1 MLANIIKKIIGSN
14 NDRQLKKNQK
24 IVDKINGYE
33 PALEAI
39 SDEDL
44 KAKTIAFKARLSS
57 GETLDALLPEAF
69 AVVREA
75 SKRVFKMRHFDVQM
89 HGGIALHQGTLIEM
103 KTGEG
108 KTLVATLP
116 VYLNALTEKGVHLVT
131 VNDYLAKRDALTMG
145 KLYEFLGLS
154 TGYIIHGLNDDT
166 RRTQYASDVT
176 YGTNHEFGFDLL
188 RDNMKFRLSD
198 MVMRPFSFAIVDEV
212 DSILIDE
219 ARTPLIISGA
229 AEDSSELYKSVNEL
243 MSIVTD
249 EDFEKD
255 EKQRNITLTEV
266 GIEKLE
272 KELFSRNIAQG
283 ESLYDMKNVGLVH
296 HVNAALKAHKL
307 FTRDTDYIVKDGK
320 VIIIDEFTGRM
331 MDGRRYSDGLHQAI
345 EAKEGVEV
353 EQENQTLA
361 SITYQNFFRMYPKL
375 SGMSGTVI
383 TEADEFEEIYKLH
396 AIEVPTNV
404 PVVRIDSD
412 DEVYLTAGEKYK
424 AIIRQVKECFD
435 RKQPVLVGT
444 VSIERSEFL
453 SSLLKKEQIPHKV
466 LNARYHEQEALIIAE
481 AGMAGSITIATN
493 MAGRGT
499 DIKLGGNL
507 EMRIERETADIEE
520 GAEKDKFIETI
531 TADNQIKHQEAMA
544 AGGLFVVGTERHE
557 SRRIDNQLRG
567 RTGRQGDPGASKFF
581 ISLEDDLMR
590 IFGSDNMANL
600 LRKMGAEE
608 GEVITHSWMN
618 KALARAQQK
627 VEARNFDMR
636 KHLLKYDDV
645 MNDQRKVI
653 YRQRRD
659 IMASDD
665 ISEEILELYEDVLT
679 AVVDTSLPPET
690 LPDLWDVTTFQAE
703 VRRIFKLDLPVQ
715 QWIDTDGLSQR
726 EIFVRIEKEFTEHM
740 TEKESTMGADMLR
753 RVEKD
758 TLLRVLDSQWK
769 NHLLALD
776 HLRQGIN
783 LRAYAQGNPLNEY
796 KREAFAMFQAM
807 MVGLKEEFTLTMS
820 HINATPQSS
829 YEDIESALLPEI
841 DFSKL
846 AELTPGATESKFNEE
861 ELSKAID
868 NLKASIAGQKANIRR
883 NDPCHCGS
891 GKKYKHCH
899 GASEA

>member
-1 MLANIIKKIIGSN
+1 MLANIIKKIIGTN
-14 NDRQLKKNQK
+14 NDRLLKKNQK
-24 IVDKINGYE
+24 LVDQINTYE
-33 PALEAI
+33 PAFEAL
-39 SDEDL
+39 SDNDL
-44 KAKTIAFKARLSS
+44 KEKTNEFKARLKS
-57 GETLDALLPEAF
+57 GETLDQLLPEAF

-116 VYLNALTEKGVHLVT
+116 LYLNALTEKGVHLVT

-154 TGYIIHGLNDDT
+154 IGYIIHGLNDDT
-166 RRTQYASDVT
+166 RRRHYAADIT

-198 MVMRPFSFAIVDEV
+198 MVMRPFNFAIVDEV

-229 AEDSSELYKSVNEL
+229 AEDSSELYKAVNDL
-243 MSIVTD
+243 MSIITSD
-249 EDFEKD
+249 DYEKD
-255 EKQRNITLTEV
+255 EKQRNITLTES

-272 KELFSRNIAQG
+272 KELFFRKIAQG
-283 ESLYDMKNVGLVH
+283 ASLYDMQNVGLVH
-296 HVNAALKAHKL
+296 HINCALKAHKL

-345 EAKEGVEV
+345 EAKEGVNI

-396 AIEVPTNV
+396 ALEVPTNL
-404 PVVRIDSD
+404 PVVRLDSD
-412 DEVYLTAGEKYK
+412 DEVYLTAAEKYK
-424 AIIRQVKECFD
+424 ALIKQIKDCFE

-453 SSLLKKEQIPHKV
+453 SNLLTQEKIPHKV
-466 LNARYHEQEALIIAE
+466 LNARYHEQEAFIVAE
-481 AGMAGSITIATN
+481 AGVPGSITIATN

-507 EMRIERETADIEE
+507 EMRIERETAGMED
-520 GAEKDKFIETI
+520 GAEKDDLIAKI
-531 TADNQIKHQEAMA
+531 TADNQIKHQEALA
-544 AGGLFVVGTERHE
+544 AGGLFVIGTERHE

-600 LRKMGAEE
+600 LRKMGAQE
-608 GEVITHSWMN
+608 GEVISHSWMN

-653 YRQRRD
+653 YGQRRD

-665 ISEEILELYEDVLT
+665 ISEEVAELYEDTLT
-679 AVVDTSLPPET
+679 AVIDTSLPPET
-690 LPDLWDVTTFQAE
+690 LPDLWDVKTFHEE
-703 VRRIFKLDLPVQ
+703 VRRIFKLDIPIQ
-715 QWIDTDGLSQR
+715 EWIDKEGLSQR
-726 EIFVRIEKEFTEHM
+726 EIFVRIEKEFKDHM
-740 TEKESTMGADMLR
+740 AAKESTMGADMMR

-758 TLLRVLDSQWK
+758 TLLRILDSQWK

-796 KREAFAMFQAM
+796 KREAFALFQTM
-807 MVGLKEEFTLTMS
+807 MIGLKEEFTETMAYM
-820 HINATPQSS
+820 NATPVAS
-829 YEDIESALLPEI
+829 YEAIESALLPEI

-846 AELTPGATESKFNEE
+846 AELTPGATESKFSEE
-861 ELSKAID
+861 ELTKAMG
-868 NLKASIAGQKANIRR
+868 NLKASIADNKTKIRR
-883 NDPCHCGS
+883 NDPCYCGS

-899 GASEA
+899 GSSEA

>member
-1 MLANIIKKIIGSN
+1 MLAHIIKKIIGSN
-14 NDRQLKKNQK
+14 NDRLLKRNQK
-24 IVDKINGYE
+24 LVDQINAYE
-33 PALEAI
+33 PAFEAL
-39 SDEDL
+39 SDADL
-44 KAKTIAFKARLSS
+44 KEKTNEFKGRLNA
-57 GETLDALLPEAF
+57 GETLDDLLPEAF

-116 VYLNALTEKGVHLVT
+116 LYLNALTGKGVHLVT

-154 TGYIIHGLNDDT
+154 IGYIIHGLNDST
-166 RRTQYASDVT
+166 RRAHYGSDIT

-198 MVMRPFSFAIVDEV
+198 MVMRPFNFAIVDEV

-229 AEDSSELYKSVNEL
+229 AEDSSELYKSINDL
-243 MSIVTD
+243 MSIVTTD
-249 EDFEKD
+249 DYEKD
-255 EKQRNITLTEV
+255 EKQRNITLTES
-266 GIEKLE
+266 GIEKIE
-272 KELFSRNIAQG
+272 KELFFRKIAQG
-283 ESLYDMKNVGLVH
+283 ESLYDMQNVGLVH
-296 HVNAALKAHKL
+296 HINCALKAHKL

-345 EAKEGVEV
+345 EAKEGVNI

-383 TEADEFEEIYKLH
+383 TEADEFEEIYKLR
-396 AIEVPTNV
+396 AVEVPTNV
-404 PVVRIDSD
+404 AVIRLDSD

-424 AIIRQVKECFD
+424 ALIKQIKECFE

-453 SSLLKKEQIPHKV
+453 SSLLTKEKIPHKV
-466 LNARYHEQEALIIAE
+466 LNARYHEQEAFIVAE
-481 AGMAGSITIATN
+481 AGVPGSITIATN

-507 EMRIERETADIEE
+507 EMRIERETAGMED
-520 GAEKDKFIETI
+520 GADKDELIKKI
-531 TADNQIKHQEAMA
+531 TADNQIKYQEALA
-544 AGGLFVVGTERHE
+544 AGGLFVIGTERHE

-600 LRKMGAEE
+600 LRKMGAQE
-608 GEVITHSWMN
+608 GEVISHSWMN

-653 YRQRRD
+653 YGQRRD
-659 IMASDD
+659 IMGSDD
-665 ISEEILELYEDVLT
+665 ISDEVAELYEDTLN
-679 AVVDTSLPPET
+679 AVIDTSLPPET
-690 LPDLWDVTTFQAE
+690 LPDLWDVKTFHEE
-703 VRRIFKLDLPVQ
+703 VRRIFKLDIPIQ

-726 EIFVRIEKEFTEHM
+726 EIFVRIEKEFKEHM
-740 TEKESTMGADMLR
+740 AAKERTMGADMLR

-796 KREAFAMFQAM
+796 KREAFALFQTM
-807 MVGLKEEFTLTMS
+807 MIGLKEEFTLTMA
-820 HINATPQSS
+820 HMNATPVSS
-829 YEDIESALLPEI
+829 YEEIESALLPEI

-846 AELTPGATESKFNEE
+846 AELTPGSTESKFNEE
-861 ELSKAID
+861 ELTKAIG
-868 NLKASIAGQKANIRR
+868 NLKASIAAQKDKIRR
-883 NDPCHCGS
+883 NDPCYCGS

-899 GASEA
+899 GSAEA

>member
-1 MLANIIKKIIGSN
+1 MLAHIIKKIIGSN
-14 NDRQLKKNQK
+14 NDRLLKKNQK
-24 IVDKINGYE
+24 LVDQINGYE
-33 PALEAI
+33 PAFEAL
-39 SDEDL
+39 SDSEL
-44 KAKTIAFKARLSS
+44 RAKTDEFKGRLNAGAS
-57 GETLDALLPEAF
+57 LDDLLPEAF

-75 SKRVFKMRHFDVQM
+75 SKRVFNMRHFDVQM

-116 VYLNALTEKGVHLVT
+116 LYLNALTEKGVHLVT

-154 TGYIIHGLNDDT
+154 IGYIIHGLNDDA
-166 RRTQYASDVT
+166 RRRHYGANIT

-198 MVMRPFSFAIVDEV
+198 MVMRPFNFAIVDEV

-229 AEDSSELYKSVNEL
+229 AEDSSALYKSVNDL
-243 MSIVTD
+243 MSIVTA
-249 EDFEKD
+249 EDYEKD
-255 EKQRNITLTEV
+255 EKQRNITLTES
-266 GIEKLE
+266 GIEKIE
-272 KELFSRNIAQG
+272 KELFSRKIAQG
-283 ESLYDMKNVGLVH
+283 ESLYDMQNVGLVH
-296 HVNAALKAHKL
+296 HINCALKAHKL

-345 EAKEGVEV
+345 EAKEGVNI

-383 TEADEFEEIYKLH
+383 TEADEFEEIYKLR
-396 AIEVPTNV
+396 AVEVPTNV
-404 PVVRIDSD
+404 PVIRLDSD
-412 DEVYLTAGEKYK
+412 DEVYLTAAEKYK
-424 AIIRQVKECFD
+424 ALIKQIKECFD

-453 SSLLKKEQIPHKV
+453 SNLLTQEKIPHKV
-466 LNARYHEQEALIIAE
+466 LNARYHEQEAFIVAE
-481 AGMAGSITIATN
+481 AGVPGSITIATN

-507 EMRIERETADIEE
+507 EMRIERETDGMED
-520 GAEKDKFIETI
+520 GPEKDKAIEKI
-531 TADNQIKHQEAMA
+531 TADNQIKHQEALA
-544 AGGLFVVGTERHE
+544 AGGLFVIGTERHE

-600 LRKMGAEE
+600 LRKMGAQE
-608 GEVITHSWMN
+608 GEVISHSWMN

-653 YRQRRD
+653 YGQRRD
-659 IMASDD
+659 IMGSDD
-665 ISEEILELYEDVLT
+665 ISDEVAELYEDTLT
-679 AVVDTSLPPET
+679 AVIDTSLPPET
-690 LPDLWDVTTFQAE
+690 LPDLWDVKTFHEE
-703 VRRIFKLDLPVQ
+703 VRRIFKLDIPIQ
-715 QWIDTDGLSQR
+715 QWIDTEGLSQR
-726 EIFVRIEKEFTEHM
+726 EIFVRIEKEFQEQM
-740 TEKESTMGADMLR
+740 AAKESTMGADMLR

-796 KREAFAMFQAM
+796 KREAFALFQTM
-807 MVGLKEEFTLTMS
+807 MIGLKEEFTVTMA
-820 HINATPQSS
+820 HMNATPVSS
-829 YEDIESALLPEI
+829 YDEIESALLPEI

-846 AELTPGATESKFNEE
+846 AELTPGSTESKFNEE
-861 ELSKAID
+861 ELTKAIG
-868 NLKASIAGQKANIRR
+868 NLKASIAAQKDKIRR
-883 NDPCHCGS
+883 NDPCYCGS

-899 GASEA
+899 GSAEA

>member
-14 NDRQLKKNQK
+14 NDRLLKKNQK
-24 IVDKINGYE
+24 IVDQINGYE
-33 PALEAI
+33 PALEAL
-39 SDEDL
+39 SDNDL
-44 KAKTIAFKARLSS
+44 KAKTYEFKDRLNA
-57 GETLDALLPEAF
+57 GETLEDLLPEAF

-131 VNDYLAKRDALTMG
+131 VNDYLAKRDAITMG

-154 TGYIIHGLNDDT
+154 TGYIIHGLNDDV

-198 MVMRPFSFAIVDEV
+198 MVMRPFNFAIVDEV

-229 AEDSSELYKSVNEL
+229 AEDSSELYKSVNDL
-243 MSIVTD
+243 MSIVTAD
-249 EDFEKD
+249 DFEKD
-255 EKQRNITLTEV
+255 EKQRNITLTES

-272 KELFSRNIAQG
+272 KELFARKIAQG
-283 ESLYDMKNVGLVH
+283 ESLYDMQNVGLVH
-296 HVNAALKAHKL
+296 HVNAALKAHKI
-307 FTRDTDYIVKDGK
+307 FTCDTDYIVKDGK

-345 EAKEGVEV
+345 EAKEGVNI

-383 TEADEFEEIYKLH
+383 TEADEFEEIYKLR

-404 PVVRIDSD
+404 PVIRLDSD

-424 AIIRQVKECFD
+424 AIIKQVKECYD

-453 SSLLKKEQIPHKV
+453 ANLLKKEKIPHKV
-466 LNARYHEQEALIIAE
+466 LNARYHEQEALIIGE
-481 AGMAGSITIATN
+481 AGAPGAITIATN

-507 EMRIERETADIEE
+507 EMRIERETADMED
-520 GAEKDKFIETI
+520 GADKNNLIKDI
-531 TADNQIKHQEAMA
+531 TADNQIKHQEALA
-544 AGGLFVVGTERHE
+544 AGGLFVIGTERHE

-600 LRKMGAEE
+600 LRKMGAKE
-608 GEVITHSWMN
+608 GEVISHSWMN

-653 YRQRRD
+653 YGQRRD
-659 IMASDD
+659 IMGSDD
-665 ISEEILELYEDVLT
+665 ISEEVSELYEDVLT

-690 LPDLWDVTTFQAE
+690 LPDLWDLKTFHEE
-703 VRRIFKLDLPVQ
+703 VRRIFQLDMPVQ
-715 QWIDTDGLSQR
+715 QWVETDGLSQR
-726 EIFVRIEKEFTEHM
+726 EIFVRIENEFKEHM
-740 TEKESTMGADMLR
+740 DAKERTMGADMLR
-753 RVEKD
+753 RIEKD

-796 KREAFAMFQAM
+796 KREAFALFQTM
-807 MVGLKEEFTLTMS
+807 MLGLKEEFTVTMS
-820 HINATPQSS
+820 HIHAAPHAS

-846 AELTPGATESKFNEE
+846 AELTPGVTDSKFNEE
-861 ELSKAID
+861 ELSRSIE
-868 NLKASIAGQKANIRR
+868 NLKSSIKDTKAKIRR
-883 NDPCHCGS
+883 NDPCYCGS
-891 GKKYKHCH
+891 DKKYKHCH
-899 GASEA
+899 GSSEA